1 MTGRRARNRT
11 LLPTP
16 PAHRWRSWTPVL
28 SVLVALVLAPFAGF
42 GADAAAGPDDEVL
55 RDGAAVYSAV
65 CSSCH
70 QPGGVGLAGDYPPLI
85 DNPHVDDAEYVE
97 TVIRNGRTGEI
108 VVNGV
113 TYDGIMPAQ
122 STLSDDDIAAVIV
135 YIQSGFAAPAAPAAE
150 ISTGPVAG
158 TELPIL
164 ANYAWIVGLLLAVGV
179 AALVLGPRV
188 IAAHDRRELTWVDAW
203 MKTAVIVVAL
213 VVSTTWLPA
222 RVLEIGTV
230 QDLPKAAQDL
240 IAVSIW
246 IVALVASAWGLW
258 YAHRDSRI

>member
-1 MTGRRARNRT
+1 M
-11 LLPTP
+11 
-16 PAHRWRSWTPVL
+16 L
-28 SVLVALVLAPFAGF
+28 SVLVALALVPFAGF
-42 GADAAAGPDDEVL
+42 GADAATGPDDDVL
-55 RDGAAVYSAV
+55 RAGAEVYSAV

-70 QPGGVGLAGDYPPLI
+70 QPGGVGLAGDFPPLL

-97 TVIRNGRTGEI
+97 SVIRNGRTGEI
-108 VVNGV
+108 VVNGE

-135 YIQSGFAAPAAPAAE
+135 YIQSGFAAPAGGAAE
-150 ISTGPVAG
+150 VATGPTAG

-164 ANYAWIVGLLLAVGV
+164 ANYAWIVGLLLAVGA
-179 AALVLGPRV
+179 AALVLGPRIV
-188 IAAHDRRELTWVDAW
+188 AAHDRREVTWVDAW

-213 VVSTTWLPA
+213 IFATTWLPA

-246 IVALVASAWGLW
+246 IVALVTSAWGLW
-258 YAHRDSRI
+258 YAHRENRI